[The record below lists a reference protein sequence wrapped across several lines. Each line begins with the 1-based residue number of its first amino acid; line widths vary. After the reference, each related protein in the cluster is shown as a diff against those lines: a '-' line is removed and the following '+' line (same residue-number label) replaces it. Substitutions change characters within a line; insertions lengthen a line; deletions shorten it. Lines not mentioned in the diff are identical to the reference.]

1 MEVQGPNVRNRSMD
15 LLKFRSFPALAAS
28 VRAASGTVV
37 DRWERAVKEMLP
49 TAQELPLQ
57 QIRNSLPDVLETMAR
72 ALEADDP
79 GPTQDLMKETVAH
92 GEIRF
97 DQNYD
102 IGELMIE
109 YGVLRRILTEEV
121 VPRLDHEPS
130 VEELTA
136 LNIGIDVI
144 VRRGVVRFFNVQ
156 RAELQTIVEA
166 QTKYLS
172 FLSHDLR
179 GGLNGVLLMIEVLR
193 RDLSTEPKFEES
205 LGDLD
210 VMRRSILETVGTMD
224 RFLHAER
231 FRKGKVQVKPS
242 KVTLRNLVRD
252 VVGHYS
258 YQARDKDLELK
269 DEVPDKLEIYSDRE
283 LITIILQNL
292 AGNAIKYSKKG
303 TVRITATPVTAEQ
316 SILKEAGVRLSVID
330 QGPGIAQDR
339 LDGMFTSFT
348 RGETHG
354 QPGTGLGL
362 SIARQA
368 ADLLGAKLW
377 AESKVG
383 EGSMFHLDLPMEP
396 PAAAMK

>member
-1 MEVQGPNVRNRSMD
+1 MD
-15 LLKFRSFPALAAS
+15 LLKFRSFPALAGA
-28 VRAASGTVV
+28 VRAASATVV
-37 DRWERAVKEMLP
+37 QRWEHTVKEMLP

-57 QIRNSLPDVLETMAR
+57 QVRNSLPDVLETMAR
-72 ALEADDP
+72 ALEADEP
-79 GPTQDLMKETVAH
+79 GPTNDLMLETPAH

-109 YGVLRRILTEEV
+109 YGILRRILTEEV

-136 LNIGIDVI
+136 LNIAIDVV

-156 RAELQTIVEA
+156 RSELQTIVEA

-231 FRKGKVQVKPS
+231 FRKGKVQVRPS
-242 KVTLRNLVRD
+242 KFTLRNLVRD

-258 YQARDKDLELK
+258 YQAKDKDLELK
-269 DEVPDKLEIYSDRE
+269 DEVPDKFEVVSDRE
-283 LITIILQNL
+283 LIAIILQNL
-292 AGNAIKYSKKG
+292 VGNAVKYSKKG
-303 TVRITATPVTAEQ
+303 VVKITAAPMTAGQ
-316 SILKEAGVRLSVID
+316 SLVKGPGCRMSVID

-339 LDGMFTSFT
+339 LDGMFSSFT

-354 QPGTGLGL
+354 QPGSGLGL

-368 ADLLGAKLW
+368 ADMLGAKLW

-383 EGSMFHLDLPMEP
+383 EGSMFHLDLPAEPP
-396 PAAAMK
+396 PAATK